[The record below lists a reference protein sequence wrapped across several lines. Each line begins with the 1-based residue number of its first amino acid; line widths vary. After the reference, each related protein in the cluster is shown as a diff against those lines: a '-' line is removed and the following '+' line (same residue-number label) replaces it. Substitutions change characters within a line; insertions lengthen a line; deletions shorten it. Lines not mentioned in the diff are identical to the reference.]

1 MNYKNI
7 PLELKE
13 QHNWVC
19 ANHTSKVPMRAY
31 SHAAASS
38 TDPKTW
44 SSFDDALKAVND
56 KQYEYLGFV
65 FADNGIVGI
74 DIDAGYEDDLLSAL
88 AVDIISHCRSYTEK
102 SKSGRGFHI
111 LIKGDIPFKGRNNLA
126 GVEIYKSARY
136 FIMTGETL
144 LFRNIEENQTAI
156 DYVIAK
162 YFPETRES
170 NSGQTGRRIY
180 QPKWDPISG
189 GKLKLRPK
197 YPEITQGGRN
207 MCLTS
212 LAGTLHSQGYS
223 KEQIYKEL
231 LYANKTACKP
241 PLCVSEVRS
250 VVNSVMRYT
259 R

>member
-1 MNYKNI
+1 MNYQNI
-7 PLELKE
+7 PFELKQ

-19 ANHTSKVPMRAY
+19 ANHTSKVPMQTY
-31 SHAAASS
+31 THAAASS
-38 TDPKTW
+38 TDPNTW
-44 SSFDDALKAVND
+44 SSFEDALKAVQN
-56 KQYEYLGFV
+56 KRYEYIGFV
-65 FADNGIVGI
+65 FADTGIVGI
-74 DIDAGYEDDLLSAL
+74 DIDAGYEDDLPSAL
-88 AVDIISHCRSYTEK
+88 AVDIIGHCRSYTEK

-111 LIKGDIPFKGRNNLA
+111 LLKGDLPFKGRNNLA
-126 GVEIYKSARY
+126 GVEIYKTARY
-136 FIMTGETL
+136 FIMTGDTI
-144 LFRNIEENQTAI
+144 LFKSIEENQTAI

-170 NSGQTGRRIY
+170 TFGQMGKRIY
-180 QPKWDPISG
+180 SPKWDPISG

-241 PLCVSEVRS
+241 PLRVSEVRS